1 VRDNNGTVMRGEK
14 VDKLQ
19 EYATEA
25 QIEFFDRLR
34 SGDDPVHEGARTE
47 LVKLADQALELLQG
61 SASMVASEPGTQRVR
76 TKLAII
82 AGHPV
87 EEFTLD
93 VYVEGYDPSDD
104 QLMAD
109 LTDAAKGRFTDE
121 QKLALAL
128 LNNPE
133 VELVDT
139 DSDEFEN
146 TRTFYFSTYHRV
158 VAEKYGFMGEA
169 EREAE
174 AEAARVAAE
183 KHRAEWDAKNAAAR
197 EATEALI
204 NEKGL
209 EGAFT
214 ESYQALVAAK
224 GEAASKAIRTAVECV
239 AKDDVTKQIMLLG
252 MAVTA

>member
-1 VRDNNGTVMRGEK
+1 MSEQGML
-14 VDKLQ
+14 KLQ
-19 EYATEA
+19 EYATKE

-34 SGDDPVHEGARTE
+34 SGDDPVHEEARTE
-47 LVKLADQALELLQG
+47 LVKLADKTLELLDRL
-61 SASMVASEPGTQRVR
+61 SVRKVDLEPGVQRVL

-82 AGHPV
+82 AGHQV

-109 LTDAAKGRFTDE
+109 LTDAAKARFTDD

-139 DSDEFEN
+139 DSDDFEN
-146 TRTFYFSTYHRV
+146 TRTFYFRTYDPV
-158 VAEKYGFMGEA
+158 VAKKYGFMGEA

-183 KHRAEWDAKNAAAR
+183 KHKAEWDAKHAAAR

-224 GEAASKAIRTAVECV
+224 GEAASKAIRTAVEGV
-239 AKDDVTKQIMLLG
+239 AKGDVTKQIMLLG

>member
-1 VRDNNGTVMRGEK
+1 MGEQSEA
-14 VDKLQ
+14 VKLQ
-19 EYATEA
+19 EYATKE

-34 SGDDPVHEGARTE
+34 SGDDPVHEQARTE
-47 LVKLADQALELLQG
+47 LVKLADKTLELLD
-61 SASMVASEPGTQRVR
+61 SLSVRKVNLEPGLQRALS
-76 TKLAII
+76 KLAII
-82 AGHPV
+82 AGHRV

-109 LTDAAKGRFTDE
+109 LTDAAKARFTDD
-121 QKLALAL
+121 QKLAVTL
-128 LNNPE
+128 LNHPD

-139 DSDEFEN
+139 DRDDFEN
-146 TRTFYFSTYHRV
+146 TRTFYFCTYDPV
-158 VAEKYGFMGEA
+158 IAEKYGFMDEA

-204 NEKGL
+204 KEKGL

-214 ESYQALVAAK
+214 ESYQAVVASK
-224 GEAASKAIRTAVECV
+224 GEAAAQAIRNAVEHV
-239 AKDDVTKQIMLLG
+239 AKGDVTKQIMLLG
-252 MAVTA
+252 MAVAA